1 MAKFFVQW
9 TIEVEADDAI
19 IAAYV
24 ACGEMV
30 GGPAGDVTV
39 IAQDGDMTKVDF
51 SPAMSWAVHRRLSED
66 FAKLFLA

>member
-51 SPAMSWAVHRRLSED
+51 SAVHRRLSED